1 MLSKFIS
8 LIPYWSGVGLL
19 ALLLSKRQKKISQ
32 DILWASFRTTLQLI
46 FLAFA
51 LELIFKSTQMYV
63 SLGVALIMTFN
74 SSSQIVARSKT
85 SRYKI
90 FWISFL
96 SNVFSIWPIAFFF
109 SWERS
114 VVVSRWYE
122 PMMLLPLLGM
132 ILGNTFNGVSIALS
146 TYLETFRH
154 HKNQVITLLSLG
166 ATDEEATRNLFYR
179 SLKAGISPHI
189 NSMLAMG
196 IVSIPGMMAGQLVA
210 ATSAMDASI
219 LQIKMMLSVI
229 TGTALCIY
237 IALKFLH
244 KKIFLPTGEICFE

>member
-1 MLSKFIS
+1 MMLDKFFS
-8 LIPYWSGVGLL
+8 LIPYWGGVAFL
-19 ALLLSKRQKKISQ
+19 AIILSKRQKKISK

-51 LELIFKSTQMYV
+51 LELIFKSTELIV
-63 SLGVALIMTFN
+63 SLLVALIMTFN
-74 SSSQIVARSKT
+74 SSTQIVSRSKT

-96 SNVFSIWPIAFFF
+96 SNIFSIWPIAFFF
-109 SWERS
+109 SWES
-114 VVVSRWYE
+114 SESGWYG
-122 PMMLLPLLGM
+122 PMRLLPLLGM
-132 ILGNTFNGVSIALS
+132 ILGNSFNGVSIAL
-146 TYLETFRH
+146 TTFIETFRD

-166 ATDEEATRNLFYR
+166 ATEEEATRNLFYR

-210 ATSAMDASI
+210 ATSALDASI

-229 TGTALCIY
+229 SGTALCIY
-237 IALKFLH
+237 VALKFLH
-244 KKIFLPTGEICFE
+244 KKIFLPSGEICFE